1 MKVREFSLKISQV
14 DFNQKLVLSVEFR
27 VTIFDN
33 FFYENLDSTFVEHLP
48 ISEYRQALAEYWRIT
63 AIEDDN
69 CELLKI

>member
-1 MKVREFSLKISQV
+1 MLF
-14 DFNQKLVLSVEFR
+14 VECLLLLC
-27 VTIFDN
+27 IIL
-33 FFYENLDSTFVEHLP
+33 YENLDSTFVEHLP

>member
-1 MKVREFSLKISQV
+1 MLFLCI
-14 DFNQKLVLSVEFR
+14 
-27 VTIFDN
+27 T
-33 FFYENLDSTFVEHLP
+33 FYDNLDSTSVEHLP